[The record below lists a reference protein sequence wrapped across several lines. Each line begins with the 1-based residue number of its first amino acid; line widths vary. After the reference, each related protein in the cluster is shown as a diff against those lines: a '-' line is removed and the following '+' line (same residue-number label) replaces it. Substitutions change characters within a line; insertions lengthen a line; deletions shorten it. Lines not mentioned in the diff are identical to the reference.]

1 MTGRPSTIDLQ
12 DVLAKLRHGFAN
24 GKTDI
29 EILDTLP
36 FTRWDTLHSY
46 LSRNGISLVKLR
58 KEHGSR

>member
-1 MTGRPSTIDLQ
+1 MTGRPPTIDLQ

-24 GKTDI
+24 GMTDN
-29 EILDTLP
+29 EILENLP
-36 FTRWDTLHSY
+36 FNKWATLHSY